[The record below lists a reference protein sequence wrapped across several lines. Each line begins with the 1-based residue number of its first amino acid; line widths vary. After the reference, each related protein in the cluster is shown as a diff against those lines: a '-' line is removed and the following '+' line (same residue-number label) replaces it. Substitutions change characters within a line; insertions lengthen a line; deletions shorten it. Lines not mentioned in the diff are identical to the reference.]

1 VSRTHLPSLVVLA
14 GAIAAGAAAFLMVGR
29 MAGALYGAAA
39 VILGL
44 IFQQKLARGHRRV
57 ETTPDTPP
65 AAPAASGRRPR
76 LQIQLPR
83 GRKAALRDELAR
95 VTADFAAGQKAS
107 TELARQLDD
116 QRERTRELQASF
128 AERVSE
134 LTHSLDVQSL
144 ELSSERAAHAER
156 LAERETALDRL
167 RQQVAAFDSELGRTQ
182 HALAEREA
190 ALAERTRQ
198 LEAERLNARQLAERL
213 TDLTASYREEL
224 ARLAW
229 SWRAHVEEIAALE
242 AAVDAAVR
250 MS

>member
-65 AAPAASGRRPR
+65 EAPAASGRRPR

-144 ELSSERAAHAER
+144 ELSSERAAH
-156 LAERETALDRL
+156 AERETALDRL